1 RRNEEELV
9 VAPAFFE
16 TLEGIGRVE
25 LSLKAGAYDNELSR
39 FRYDVTL
46 HLGEREV
53 VAPHERWLQWDAA
66 GQWKRTLVQALE
78 AQPDLPVGVRGL
90 RDARVATAVEA
101 VRLLRGDPQEAAHGE
116 DPDAVMQLARQLGV
130 ALAWQRFDAD
140 GIYDIVFNPSWT
152 AAEPI
157 ALVDDAQL
165 ANVPRQSRENAELGL
180 ALKSALQQTLPEYM
194 VPAAVVVLP
203 SWPLTPSGKIDRAAL
218 PIPGRNERAAGD
230 YRAPRSETERI
241 LCGLVAGILHL
252 DRVSIDDPFFAL
264 GGDSIQAIL
273 LVSAA
278 RKAGLELTPTNVFQL
293 QTVEALARAATVAKE
308 AAVADPDAGIG
319 ELLPTP
325 IVRWFLERGG
335 PLEGF
340 SQSVLLPLSRD
351 VSEAQLEAALQSL
364 LDAHDM
370 LRLRLDADGRM
381 RIAPRG
387 SVSARDCI
395 SNIAA
400 EPDPQRGML
409 QAVRDGENLLLTI
422 PHLAVDGVSWRILLP
437 DFLAALDGV
446 ALEPVPTPFR
456 AWAQLLHDRAASA
469 VDELPHWQAVLE
481 RGRPL
486 VAGAVLDGALD
497 TVGSAGK
504 LTISLPA
511 ALTATLL
518 TSVPAAFHAHI
529 NDVLLA
535 ALALAIGQE
544 VTIDLEGHGRDEIDG
559 IDLSR
564 TVGWFTTLH
573 PVSLDAR
580 SEDPAR
586 ALKHVKEQ
594 LRVTPR
600 HGLGYGLLRH
610 LHPPSAARLASLP
623 RPQLTFNYLGRFSA
637 DSVLR
642 GNMHPATPLA
652 HFVEVNA
659 WTVDGPH
666 GPSLSATWN
675 WAPRHLDESAVRALV
690 SHWQRALEAIARCA
704 EDASS
709 IGHTPSD
716 FPLVSLTQ
724 AQIDRLEAVCPG
736 LEDIL
741 PLSPLQEGLEFH
753 GLYDDAGP
761 DIYTVQIGIELHGA
775 LDVARMRQ
783 AMQSMLR
790 RHDNL
795 RVSIHRDGLERPV
808 QVVARDV
815 EVPWSE
821 EDLSALSEAAAS
833 ERFTEFLVADAARPF
848 VLSNAPLLRF
858 TLLRLAEDRHQ
869 LVFTHHHILLDGWS
883 MPIFFRELLTL
894 YREGTLDALPP
905 ARRYA
910 DFLSWLAQQDRSSA
924 LAMWRAELAD
934 LEAATIL
941 ADEHGRTAATPRE
954 FVETTLPATRTA
966 LLQTLAR
973 ERGLTLNTVVQTLWA
988 VLLGHLTG
996 RDDVVFGVT
1005 VSGRPPQ
1012 LAGVEQMVGLFINT
1026 VPLRVRL
1033 RAGAPLTSI
1042 FAEVQERQ
1050 MSMLPYQHVGLA
1062 EILRTVP
1069 GGQPFDTIFA
1079 FENYPVEATARDVTD
1094 ELRIAGAGYRGATHY
1109 PLSLM
1114 VAPGDG
1120 LQFRF
1125 DYDATRFSR
1134 ATIDGFVARFQRLI
1148 DAAIA
1153 TPDALLHQLP
1163 FLAAEERTQLL
1174 QVINDTAAELPEA
1187 GLAKLFQEQVARDR
1201 DAIAVVFEG
1210 TSLTY
1215 GELNARAN
1223 HLAHHLRRNGVALGS
1238 LVAVR
1243 LDRGAELIVGLLA
1256 ILKAGG
1262 AYLPLDLAYPNE
1274 RVQFLLADAGAAFVL
1289 TTREQ
1294 QLELGPC
1301 SAQML
1306 LIDELPPR
1314 LEEAIDLAIE
1324 APTLAGEHLLAY
1336 VMYTSGSTGTP
1347 KGIAVPQRAVTRLVR
1362 NTDYVHLGP
1371 GDRIA
1376 QAATTSFDAATFEIW
1391 GALLNGGAIVIL
1403 PRETTLSPTAFAA
1416 ALEMQRVDTLF
1427 ITTALFNQI
1436 VREVPHAFRPLREL
1450 LFGGEAVDPHFV
1462 REVLRHGPPQRVLHV
1477 YGPTENTTFSTW
1489 HLVESAEGN
1498 TIPIGAPLANSRAY
1512 VLDSRLE
1519 PVPAGVIGEL
1529 YVSGAGLA
1537 WGYLHR
1543 SALTAERFVADPHA
1557 SEAGARM

>member
-1 RRNEEELV
+1 
-9 VAPAFFE
+9 VASE
-16 TLEGIGRVE
+16 T
-25 LSLKAGAYDNELSR
+25 
-39 FRYDVTL
+39 
-46 HLGEREV
+46 
-53 VAPHERWLQWDAA
+53 
-66 GQWKRTLVQALE
+66 
-78 AQPDLPVGVRGL
+78 
-90 RDARVATAVEA
+90 
-101 VRLLRGDPQEAAHGE
+101 
-116 DPDAVMQLARQLGV
+116 QLA
-130 ALAWQRFDAD
+130 
-140 GIYDIVFNPSWT
+140 
-152 AAEPI
+152 
-157 ALVDDAQL
+157 
-165 ANVPRQSRENAELGL
+165 
-180 ALKSALQQTLPEYM
+180 K
-194 VPAAVVVLP
+194 
-203 SWPLTPSGKIDRAAL
+203 
-218 PIPGRNERAAGD
+218 
-230 YRAPRSETERI
+230 
-241 LCGLVAGILHL
+241 
-252 DRVSIDDPFFAL
+252 
-264 GGDSIQAIL
+264 
-273 LVSAA
+273 
-278 RKAGLELTPTNVFQL
+278 
-293 QTVEALARAATVAKE
+293 
-308 AAVADPDAGIG
+308 
-319 ELLPTP
+319 
-325 IVRWFLERGG
+325 
-335 PLEGF
+335 
-340 SQSVLLPLSRD
+340 
-351 VSEAQLEAALQSL
+351 AALQSL
-364 LDAHDM
+364 HRHARH
-370 LRLRLDADGRM
+370 AAPASSIPAAACQ
-381 RIAPRG
+381 IAPRG
-387 SVSARDCI
+387 TVSASI
-395 SNIAA
+395 TSVAA
-400 EPDPQRGML
+400 
-409 QAVRDGENLLLTI
+409 A
-422 PHLAVDGVSWRILLP
+422 
-437 DFLAALDGV
+437 DFETASGDAHRTNPIRNRRHRRKRCCPTATKPAAGHSSPRRRRRVVAHPPARFRWPALEGV

-456 AWAQLLHDRAASA
+456 VVGATAPRACGVDRRRAARIGKRCSNA
-469 VDELPHWQAVLE
+469 AL
-481 RGRPL
+481 PL
-486 VAGAVLDGALD
+486 VAGAILDGALD

-504 LTISLPA
+504 FTISLPA
-511 ALTATLL
+511 ALTSTLL
-518 TSVPAAFHAHI
+518 TSVPAAFHARI

-535 ALALAIGQE
+535 ALALAIGHD
-544 VTIDLEGHGRDEIDG
+544 VTIELEGHGREELVE

-573 PVSLDAR
+573 PVSLDAGAIDIDAAFDGGATTR
-580 SEDPAR
+580 TL
-586 ALKHVKEQ
+586 LKRIKER
-594 LRVTPR
+594 LRETPR

-637 DSVLR
+637 DAVLR
-642 GNMHPATPLA
+642 GSMHPATPLA
-652 HFVEVNA
+652 HLVEVNA
-659 WTVDGPH
+659 WTVDGPQ
-666 GPSLSATWN
+666 GPSLSATWS
-675 WAPRHLDESAVRALV
+675 WAPRHLDEPAVRALA
-690 SHWQRALEAIARCA
+690 SRWQRALEAIAHCA

-724 AQIDRLEAVCPG
+724 AQIDRLEAACPG

-753 GLYDDAGP
+753 GLYDEAGP

-775 LDVARMRQ
+775 LDAARMRQ
-783 AMQSMLR
+783 AVQSMLR

-795 RVSIHRDGLERPV
+795 RVSIHREGLERPV

-815 EVPWSE
+815 EVPWSK
-821 EDLSALSEAAAS
+821 EDLSGLPDAVAS
-833 ERFTEFLVADAARPF
+833 ERLQALLVADAASTF

-883 MPIFFRELLTL
+883 MPIFFREILTL

-910 DFLSWLAQQDRSSA
+910 DFLSWLTRQDRSSA
-924 LAMWRAELAD
+924 LSMWRAELAD
-934 LEAATIL
+934 IETATIL
-941 ADEHGRTAATPRE
+941 ADEHGRAAATPRE
-954 FVETTLPATRTA
+954 FVETRLPATRTA

-1012 LAGVEQMVGLFINT
+1012 LAGVEQMIGLFINT

-1033 RAGAPLTSI
+1033 RADAPLSSI

-1050 MSMLPYQHVGLA
+1050 MSMLAYQHVGLA

-1079 FENYPVEATARDVTD
+1079 FENYPVDTTARQVTD
-1094 ELRIAGAGYRGATHY
+1094 GLRIAGAGYRGATHY

-1163 FLAAEERTQLL
+1163 FLAPEERTQLL
-1174 QVINDTAAELPEA
+1174 QVVNDTAAELPQD

-1201 DAIAVVFEG
+1201 DAIAVLFEG

-1243 LDRGAELIVGLLA
+1243 LDRGPELIVGLLA
-1256 ILKAGG
+1256 ILKAGA

-1306 LIDELPPR
+1306 LIDELPPH
-1314 LEEAIDLAIE
+1314 LDEAVDLAIE

-1362 NTDYVHLGP
+1362 NTDYVNIGP

-1436 VREVPHAFRPLREL
+1436 VRELPHAFRPLREL

-1489 HLVESAEGN
+1489 HSVQSADGRAQSAEATTTAPLAGASLLSSALCALSS
-1498 TIPIGAPLANSRAY
+1498 TVPIGAPLGNSRAY

-1519 PVPAGVIGEL
+1519 PVPSGVTGEL

-1543 SALTAERFVADPHA
+1543 SVLTAERFVADPHA
-1557 SEAGARM
+1557 SEPGARMYRTGDLVRRNADHAIEFIGRVDSQLKLRGFRIEPSEIEAALTAIDSVGQAAVIARDDGSAGKQLVAYVVPSNGTYVVPSNCTRPEEVALREALAKRLPEYMIPSAFVTLDALPLTPNGKLDWRALPAPERQTDDFRAPRTPQEQIIAGIFADVLGVEQVGVDDDFFDLGGHSLLATRLVSRVRSAFRIELPLRDVFTARTVQRLGVLVQAALVSHDRLDAVGDEWEERVL